1 MVNSIDPYLPKLRAA
16 LPDLRER
23 YGVLGL
29 WVFGSRR
36 RGEARPD
43 SDLDVLVELD
53 DRPLSLLAFERLE
66 NELSDLLGVKVDLVE
81 KKSLKPAIGRRILR
95 EAMPI

>member
-1 MVNSIDPYLPKLRAA
+1 MVNSIDPYLPKLHAA

-23 YGVLGL
+23 YGVRGL

-53 DRPLSLLAFERLE
+53 DRP
-66 NELSDLLGVKVDLVE
+66 

-95 EAMPI
+95 EAMPV